1 MGRKFIAAILSLTIL
16 FSSNVGSF
24 SELKRSVCAAVE
36 KNAPINRPIL
46 GGKTIELAEKRE
58 KDIFVSKDL
67 TNKLEYIF
75 NFKEPEKI
83 VPLLK
88 KIYFEPVVEVEKE
101 IDKFNKDNKF
111 SIKNLLFKLFAY
123 YELIAYPVFGSMA
136 CYLGAL
142 FLTKSFYVSINLKY
156 FSFDVCNKSTRFKE
170 FLNILFALLGAMSSL
185 KYRYDLLIKGKE
197 KKLCKLQSLT
207 EKLAQATARKNNCL
221 DSVRVFLDEL
231 KLITKDS
238 NTHLLEKIISDSDC
252 IAYKHEDPEEGGCCS
267 IYFKKSGTK
276 NIKLTE
282 EDKNTLRQNLN
293 KLAKDLESLLNEE
306 M

>member
-24 SELKRSVCAAVE
+24 SELKCGFCAAVE
-36 KNAPINRPIL
+36 KNMSINQSTL
-46 GGKTIELAEKRE
+46 GGKTLELSEKWE
-58 KDIFVSKDL
+58 KDSFTCKNL
-67 TNKLEYIF
+67 TNKLEYT
-75 NFKEPEKI
+75 FKIGESPKI
-83 VPLLK
+83 VSLLK
-88 KIYFEPVVEVEKE
+88 KTYFDPVVKVEKE
-101 IDKFNKDNKF
+101 ICEFNEEDKI
-111 SIKNLLFKLFAY
+111 SIKKLLFKLFSC
-123 YELIAYPVFGSMA
+123 YELIAYPVFGAMA